1 MKARRPSCWKLAV
14 DPDEKQAYPFEI
26 EGDLIRVTPVIQA
39 VVSDLRASIS
49 QGRIAARFHNGL
61 ADLSIEICNNYQL
74 MAGVFSV
81 ALSGGVWQNR
91 TLLELT
97 LKKLKNLDAIEEIFI
112 HHKLPPN
119 DGCIAWPVMVAA
131 HQKK

>member
-1 MKARRPSCWKLAV
+1 
-14 DPDEKQAYPFEI
+14 
-26 EGDLIRVTPVIQA
+26 VIQA
-39 VVSDLRASIS
+39 VVSDLRAGVS

-61 ADLSIEICNNYQL
+61 ANLALEICTFL
-74 MAGVFSV
+74 SRWRALSFV

-97 LKKLKNLDAIEEIFI
+97 LQKFRTVDFLDDVFI
-112 HHKLPPN
+112 HRKLPPN
-119 DGCIAWPVMVAA
+119 DGCIALGQVMIAA